1 MKRKKTKAEIR
12 AEIRRELEEWPE
24 HRGRIEAMYARWIAR
39 MDAAEEREHRRRLR
53 LHRLSLGLL
62 GRR

>member
-1 MKRKKTKAEIR
+1 MARKRTKAEIR

-24 HRGRIEAMYARWIAR
+24 HRARIEAMYARWLAR
-39 MDAAEEREHRRRLR
+39 MHAAEERERRRRLR
-53 LHRLSLGLL
+53 LRRLSLGLL